1 MSPQTQSSIKEEEM
15 DTEQDM
21 NGEIKMSGEK
31 MKEENTMTDKKASDR
46 SRQQIILAAV
56 AAAARVGRSI
66 FARFV
71 QSDDAGN
78 KRG

>member
-1 MSPQTQSSIKEEEM
+1 MSQQTQSSIKEEEM

-46 SRQQIILAAV
+46 SRQQIISV
-56 AAAARVGRSI
+56 AARAGCSI

-71 QSDDAGN
+71 KSNDAGY

>member
-1 MSPQTQSSIKEEEM
+1 M

-46 SRQQIILAAV
+46 SRQQIRS
-56 AAAARVGRSI
+56 AAACTGRSI
-66 FARFV
+66 CARFV
-71 QSDDAGN
+71 KTMTRAINGDD
-78 KRG
+78 RR

>member
-1 MSPQTQSSIKEEEM
+1 MQSSIKEVEEEEM

-46 SRQQIILAAV
+46 SRQQIIS
-56 AAAARVGRSI
+56 AAARAGRSI

-71 QSDDAGN
+71 KSDDAGN

>member
-21 NGEIKMSGEK
+21 NREIKMSGEK
-31 MKEENTMTDKKASDR
+31 MKEGNTMTDKKASDR
-46 SRQQIILAAV
+46 SRQQIIS
-56 AAAARVGRSI
+56 AAATHRPFNFRKVC
-66 FARFV
+66 
-71 QSDDAGN
+71 QNDDAGN